1 MTQYLT
7 VTIVRAEEHQVSD
20 VLQAAH
26 TFAHQKTSY
35 QEYCEAMQRNNEA
48 LAAADEAI
56 MGLVARCRREAR
68 HKCYWMAATVFC
80 VMVIAWMALYIAYSW
95 R

>member
-20 VLQAAH
+20 ALQAAH

-56 MGLVARCRREAR
+56 TGLVARGSREAR
-68 HKCYWMAATVFC
+68 HKCYWMAATC
-80 VMVIAWMALYIAYSW
+80 IMALYIAYSW